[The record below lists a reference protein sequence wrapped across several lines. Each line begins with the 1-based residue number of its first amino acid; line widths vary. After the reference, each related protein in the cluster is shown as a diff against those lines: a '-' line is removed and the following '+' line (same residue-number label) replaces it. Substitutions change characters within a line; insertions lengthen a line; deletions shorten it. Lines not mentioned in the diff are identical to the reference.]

1 MSDCSLMTRGC
12 QNAKP
17 LHIPKARPPRGRAEI
32 NAFGFT
38 LIEVLMAAA
47 ILAAGLMGVAALIAR
62 SSMQEVRSSHMS
74 RAYFLVEEFLENA
87 TRAQYSGQAFRS
99 LTDSA
104 ASRVIE
110 GVRYSLNCTMT
121 ENTPV
126 ERCKEMTC
134 VLTWNDNGSHANAR
148 YVYVLSPKF

>member
-1 MSDCSLMTRGC
+1 MSARSLMMRRRRNVKPIFAPTGRSPRRG
-12 QNAKP
+12 QK
-17 LHIPKARPPRGRAEI
+17 

-47 ILAAGLMGVAALIAR
+47 ILAVGLMSVAALIAR
-62 SSMQEVRSSHMS
+62 SSMQEVRSDHMS
-74 RAYFLVEEFLENA
+74 RAYFLMEDFLENA
-87 TRAQYSGQAFRS
+87 TRAQYSAQAFRS

-104 ASRVIE
+104 TSRVID
-110 GVRYSLNCTMT
+110 GLRFSLNCTMA

-134 VLTWNDNGSHANAR
+134 ILAWTSSGSHASAR